1 MLETGKIFLFA
12 LGAALLY
19 GIVLDQVTTRVSLE
33 YFTVAHPA
41 VVASQSPTE
50 IALAWGTRAAGTV
63 GLVLGALLALSA
75 RVGRRPRRRAS
86 ELTGPVA
93 QVMVAAAAGA
103 LIGGIAGYL
112 AARAGWVRLPEPLA
126 GRIEPSRHARF
137 FAVYGATLASYT
149 VGISGGLWLCL
160 STWRARAWIEG
171 TRPRPRDR
179 IGVVLF
185 YGSLVGLL
193 FVVLAPLAFAWVAT
207 SVMMRPPWYAYSG
220 PEQPLSP
227 GGVRDPHSDLGL
239 DYENVAF
246 ETEGGAIL
254 RGWLLPAA
262 ARRRSAAIVLAGGGW
277 SDRRSILGLAPPL
290 HQAGYT
296 VLVFDYRDRGA
307 SDGSGRGASYGLR
320 ESKDVS
326 AAVRFLSKQGF
337 ERIAVIG
344 YSMGGTAAILA
355 AAQDPRIDAV
365 AAVTPGT
372 TLLDLLSTAPE
383 TARAPSWL
391 RTAIARLFLLR
402 VGAPLGAV
410 ASLRVGP
417 LYVVDRLAPR
427 PLLVL
432 QGQDDALNSLA
443 DAERL
448 MARAGAPKELVVVPG
463 TAHLDVLDEP
473 SGGVVRHILA
483 FLERALAEP
492 PGR

>member
-1 MLETGKIFLFA
+1 MVAPFA
-12 LGAALLY
+12 L
-19 GIVLDQVTTRVSLE
+19 
-33 YFTVAHPA
+33 
-41 VVASQSPTE
+41 
-50 IALAWGTRAAGTV
+50 
-63 GLVLGALLALSA
+63 
-75 RVGRRPRRRAS
+75 
-86 ELTGPVA
+86 
-93 QVMVAAAAGA
+93 
-103 LIGGIAGYL
+103 
-112 AARAGWVRLPEPLA
+112 
-126 GRIEPSRHARF
+126 
-137 FAVYGATLASYT
+137 
-149 VGISGGLWLCL
+149 
-160 STWRARAWIEG
+160 
-171 TRPRPRDR
+171 
-179 IGVVLF
+179 
-185 YGSLVGLL
+185 
-193 FVVLAPLAFAWVAT
+193 AWVAT
-207 SVMMRPPWYAYSG
+207 SIMMRPPWYVYTG

-227 GGVRDPHSDLGL
+227 GGVRDPRSDLGL

-246 ETEGGAIL
+246 ETESGAIL

-262 ARRRSAAIVLAGGGW
+262 ARSRRAAIVLAGGGW
-277 SDRRSILGLAPPL
+277 SDRRSILGLAPTL

-326 AAVRFLSKQGF
+326 AAVRFLSEQGF
-337 ERIAVIG
+337 EHIAVIG

-372 TLLDLLSTAPE
+372 TLLDLLTTAPE

-391 RTAIARLFLLR
+391 RTAIARIFLLR
-402 VGAPLGAV
+402 IGAPIDAV
-410 ASLRVGP
+410 ASLQVGP

-432 QGQDDALNSLA
+432 QGQDDPVNSLA

-483 FLERALAEP
+483 FLDRAFAEP
-492 PGR
+492 PRK